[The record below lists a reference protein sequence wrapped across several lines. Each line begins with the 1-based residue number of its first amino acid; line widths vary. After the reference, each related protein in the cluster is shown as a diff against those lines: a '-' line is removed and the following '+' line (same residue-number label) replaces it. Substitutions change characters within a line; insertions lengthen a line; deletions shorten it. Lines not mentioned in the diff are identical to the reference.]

1 MHDSQKWY
9 VKRVDATPQLI
20 EEVRSIAERTHLIAG
35 QVTRFPVDMSIILSP
50 EQGGRE
56 LTVAQYIALVQP

>member
-9 VKRVDATPQLI
+9 VKRSLATPLLI
-20 EEVRSIAERTHLIAG
+20 EEVRAIAERTHLIAG